1 MPVIKYVVKLADAE
15 REELLGLVRRGKSS
29 ARKLTRA
36 RVLLRA
42 DKGMRGRYIA
52 EALDTSLSTVARTR
66 KRFVQQGLKGL
77 NEQPRPG
84 QPRKLDGRQ
93 EAHIIAVACSQA
105 PEGRQ
110 RWTLRLLADKVV
122 ELGFAQSISHEAIRQ
137 RLKKQTQALAEKA
150 VVHSQGEL

>member
-1 MPVIKYVVKLADAE
+1 MPAIKYVVKLADAE
-15 REELLGLVRRGKSS
+15 REELLGMIRRGKSS

-36 RVLLRA
+36 RILLRA
-42 DKGMRGRYIA
+42 DEGLRDRHVA

-66 KRFVQQGLKGL
+66 KRFTQQGLKGL
-77 NEQPRPG
+77 NERPRPG

-105 PEGRQ
+105 PEGRL

-137 RLKKQTQALAEKA
+137 RLKKTNSSPGRKSSGAFPR
-150 VVHSQGEL
+150 